1 MTIQIIG
8 KNWGRRTG
16 FDGITQSPLSSPR
29 SLDEFDVNIISLN
42 DDELWENNEISY
54 NSINNIN
61 DLRSIAG
68 MVKNRMKSI
77 VVYVMPQNF
86 NFDYHKNN
94 SGHPPHYFKHMR
106 IKDALQIVWDKIIDE
121 ILYPKI
127 RINPLSY
134 ENTRTTIGQ
143 KEYPADFYFSFHEE
157 KTILTKSNA
166 SEKPTTVL
174 LCEKTLM
181 TTLNITTEREGVL
194 NFIEHLLSSKNKTP
208 VPEWVLKI
216 QFGDDSKQHTIIA
229 EKEEIIKKA
238 QSAIYEANQKLK
250 ENEKYKSILYTNGNE
265 LVSVVFQILEKILN
279 CDLSGFHDEKRED
292 FLIKLPK
299 YTFIGEIKGVTS
311 NVKYEH
317 ISQLELHYRSYLDDL
332 EEEKSTETVKQL
344 LIINPFRTKP
354 LNEREPVHSAQID
367 LAIRNNCL
375 IIETDTLLRV
385 FEKFCNKEINVRQ
398 CQDVFASKTGLLR
411 PEDFNPNGK

>member
-1 MTIQIIG
+1 MY
-8 KNWGRRTG
+8 
-16 FDGITQSPLSSPR
+16 SLS
-29 SLDEFDVNIISLN
+29 
-42 DDELWENNEISY
+42 
-54 NSINNIN
+54 
-61 DLRSIAG
+61 
-68 MVKNRMKSI
+68 
-77 VVYVMPQNF
+77 
-86 NFDYHKNN
+86 
-94 SGHPPHYFKHMR
+94 
-106 IKDALQIVWDKIIDE
+106 
-121 ILYPKI
+121 
-127 RINPLSY
+127 
-134 ENTRTTIGQ
+134 
-143 KEYPADFYFSFHEE
+143 
-157 KTILTKSNA
+157 
-166 SEKPTTVL
+166 
-174 LCEKTLM
+174 
-181 TTLNITTEREGVL
+181 
-194 NFIEHLLSSKNKTP
+194 
-208 VPEWVLKI
+208 
-216 QFGDDSKQHTIIA
+216 
-229 EKEEIIKKA
+229 
-238 QSAIYEANQKLK
+238 
-250 ENEKYKSILYTNGNE
+250 
-265 LVSVVFQILEKILN
+265 KILN